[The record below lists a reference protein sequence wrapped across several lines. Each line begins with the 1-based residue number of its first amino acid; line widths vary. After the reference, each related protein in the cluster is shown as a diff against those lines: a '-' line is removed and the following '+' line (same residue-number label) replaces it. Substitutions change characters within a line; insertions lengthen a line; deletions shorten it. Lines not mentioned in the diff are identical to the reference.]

1 VQITL
6 YIPLNLWYNN
16 YIMNIFV
23 LDNDPV
29 KAAQLQCDKHVV
41 KMIVESAQMLS
52 TTHRMLDGT
61 EMKKPSKSGKTM
73 VKYYELPDERE
84 DILYKSV
91 HFNHP
96 CTVWTRESC
105 CNYSWHYEHFIALCD
120 EYKYR
125 YGKTHSTDSKLRDIL
140 SKIPTNINRI
150 GGMTMFKLA
159 MKASPECV
167 VHGLGGTDAVE
178 SYRNF
183 YQTKQARFSMVWTK
197 RKIPE
202 WFNANI

>member
-120 EYKYR
+120 EYKDR

-140 SKIPTNINRI
+140 SKIPTNINRN

>member
-1 VQITL
+1 
-6 YIPLNLWYNN
+6 
-16 YIMNIFV
+16 MNIFV

-52 TTHRMLDGT
+52 TTHRMLDGN
-61 EMKKPSKSGKTM
+61 EIKRPSKSGRTM

-84 DILYKSV
+84 DILYKAV

-96 CTVWTRESC
+96 CTVWSRESC

-125 YGKTHSTDSKLRDIL
+125 YGKTHSTDTKLRDIL
-140 SKIPTNINRI
+140 AKFPKNINRS

-159 MKASPECV
+159 MKSNPECV

-183 YQTKQARFSMVWTK
+183 YQTKQERFSMVWTK
-197 RKIPE
+197 RNIPE